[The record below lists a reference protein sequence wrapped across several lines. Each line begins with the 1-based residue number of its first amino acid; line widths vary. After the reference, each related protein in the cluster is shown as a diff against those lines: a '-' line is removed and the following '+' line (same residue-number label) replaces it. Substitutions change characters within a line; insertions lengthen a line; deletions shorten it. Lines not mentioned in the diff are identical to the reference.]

1 MDVEYMSEWTKA
13 VMRKLRP
20 AGQMR
25 PPEMFYPARATLFL
39 IWRIKKN
46 TCNKKNKYF
55 PLFSSLSFYIS
66 DDIQIHWLILDNGM
80 LRWEWEAL
88 AAGNF
93 VAKSKTGNGATS
105 Q

>member
-1 MDVEYMSEWTKA
+1 
-13 VMRKLRP
+13 
-20 AGQMR
+20 MR

-46 TCNKKNKYF
+46 TGYKKKNYF

-66 DDIQIHWLILDNGM
+66 DDMEIYWLILDIWM
-80 LRWEWEAL
+80 LCWEWEAL

-93 VAKSKTGNGATS
+93 VAKSKTGNGASS